1 MNSKPEFVSFKLF
14 VDNLNS
20 ESVHLIENQEG
31 EFEFSYQNASVQE
44 LKKLNSFLD
53 DLRQF
58 N

>member
-1 MNSKPEFVSFKLF
+1 MNSRAEFTSFKLF
-14 VDNLNS
+14 VDNLDFK
-20 ESVHLIENQEG
+20 SVQFIENQEG
-31 EFEFSYQNASVQE
+31 EFEFTYQNASIQE